1 MSQSPPQQSS
11 MSKLPMKKKIVIA
24 LVAVVVG
31 HMGVLWGISHLK
43 TATLVKV
50 EKQPIKVKLVKIKE
64 EIAPPPPPPAVKPK
78 VEPKPEPKPLPK
90 PEPKPLPKPEP
101 KPLPKPVEKPKVIA
115 QKPEKTQPKAIQQD
129 DRVEQQRLEQQ
140 RLDRLRE
147 QQQREQQQRDQ
158 QLREQQR
165 EQQQR
170 EQQQR
175 EQQQREQQQRE
186 QEARNKSLQPVKAQ
200 AGDISWARKPKPNYE
215 DTDLKGQLRSF
226 TIYIEADEKGNI
238 KADKV
243 RIVKSSGLP
252 SLDAKIVAAVKRAK
266 FKPYLSN
273 GVATPVYVEQPFELE
288 PSKAKK

>member
-1 MSQSPPQQSS
+1 MSQSSPQQSS

-31 HMGVLWGISHLK
+31 HVGVLWGISHLK
-43 TATLVKV
+43 TATLVKI
-50 EKQPIKVKLVKIKE
+50 EKEPIKVKLVKLKE
-64 EIAPPPPPPAVKPK
+64 ELAPPPPPPAVKPK
-78 VEPKPEPKPLPK
+78 VEPKPEPKPKPLPK
-90 PEPKPLPKPEP
+90 PAPKPLPKPEP

-115 QKPEKTQPKAIQQD
+115 QKPEKTQPKAIQQV

-147 QQQREQQQRDQ
+147 QQQREQQLRDQ
-158 QLREQQR
+158 QQR

-170 EQQQR
+170 EQQQLR

-186 QEARNKSLQPVKAQ
+186 QEARNRAQQPVKAQ
-200 AGDISWARKPKPNYE
+200 AGDISWAIKPKPNY
-215 DTDLKGQLRSF
+215 DDNDLKGEVRSF

-238 KADKV
+238 KKDKV
-243 RIVKSSGLP
+243 RVVKSSGLP

-266 FKPYLSN
+266 FKPYISN
-273 GVATPVYVEQPFELE
+273 GVATPVYVEQPFGLE